1 MTIAELVNALDQF
14 DSTHN
19 DDQIVLV
26 HDRDADRHSLAVLH
40 GDGQPRPYEPVVGS
54 TFGFVFSYTGTT
66 PQEEEDE

>member
-19 DDQIVLV
+19 DDQLVLV

-40 GDGQPRPYEPVVGS
+40 GDGQARPYEPIVGS
-54 TFGFVFSYTGTT
+54 EFGFVFSYQKTN
-66 PQEEEDE
+66 QEDQS